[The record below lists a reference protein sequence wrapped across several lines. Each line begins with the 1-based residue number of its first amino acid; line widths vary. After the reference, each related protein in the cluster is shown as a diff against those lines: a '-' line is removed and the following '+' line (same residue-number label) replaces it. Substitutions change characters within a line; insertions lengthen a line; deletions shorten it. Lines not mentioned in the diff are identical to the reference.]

1 MGGSRGPPTGRR
13 GASHQITSAPAPLFE
28 RTRRVFVVAM
38 ADLTGKP
45 VPTFRVEPV
54 SSNWPGGD
62 DEVLDKRLALPD
74 ALLVKGR
81 AFVLHFYNNG

>member
-1 MGGSRGPPTGRR
+1 
-13 GASHQITSAPAPLFE
+13 
-28 RTRRVFVVAM
+28 M

-62 DEVLDKRLALPD
+62 DEVLEKRLALPD

>member
-1 MGGSRGPPTGRR
+1 
-13 GASHQITSAPAPLFE
+13 
-28 RTRRVFVVAM
+28 M

-62 DEVLDKRLALPD
+62 EILDKRLALPD

>member
-1 MGGSRGPPTGRR
+1 MGGSSRGPPTGRR
-13 GASHQITSAPAPLFE
+13 GASHQNYKRP
-28 RTRRVFVVAM
+28 RRPRDVAM

-54 SSNWPGGD
+54 SSNWPGG